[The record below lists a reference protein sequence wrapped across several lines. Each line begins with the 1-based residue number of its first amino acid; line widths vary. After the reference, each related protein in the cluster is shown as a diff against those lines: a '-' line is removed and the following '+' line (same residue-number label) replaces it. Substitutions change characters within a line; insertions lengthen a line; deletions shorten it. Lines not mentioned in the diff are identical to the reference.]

1 MSQTLPD
8 TPDSTLALGYC
19 SAKVQK
25 LRVKATSVERETLAD
40 ALAEEV
46 PVALVYNGIS
56 HAVMLASPVD
66 LADFGRGFSL
76 SERIIS
82 NLNELYDLEL
92 MPHNAPHVHG
102 VEIRMEIASAA
113 FAKLK
118 QKRRSMAGRTGC
130 GVCGIESLA
139 ALDMDLP
146 QVSSDVQI
154 PLGVILA
161 AERALRQTQV
171 INTAT
176 GALHAAAWVSV
187 GGEILLLREDVGRHN
202 ALDKLIGALAFANTA
217 RAPGFVL
224 LTSRAS
230 YELVQKAARANMP
243 LLATVSAP
251 TSLAVNMAKQ
261 AGLTLIGF
269 VREHG
274 AVVYAHERRLLSQ
287 AS

>member
-8 TPDSTLALGYC
+8 TPDTPDGPLALGYC

-25 LRVKATSVERETLAD
+25 LRLNDAAVERETLSD

-76 SERIIS
+76 SERIIG

-92 MPHNAPHVHG
+92 MPPNAHG
-102 VEIRMEIASAA
+102 VEIRMEIAAAA

-130 GVCGIESLA
+130 GVCGVESLA
-139 ALDMDLP
+139 ALDLDLP

-154 PLGVILA
+154 PLGIILA

-187 GGEILLLREDVGRHN
+187 SGEILLLREDVGRHN

-217 RAPGFVL
+217 RTPGFVL

-251 TSLAVNMAKQ
+251 TSLAVNMAQQ

-274 AVVYAHERRLLSQ
+274 AVVYAHERRLLLQ
-287 AS
+287 AT

>member
-1 MSQTLPD
+1 MNQTLPD

-25 LRVKATSVERETLAD
+25 LRVKAATVERETLAD

-92 MPHNAPHVHG
+92 MPPHAHG

-161 AERALRQTQV
+161 AERALRQTQI
-171 INTAT
+171 INAAT

-251 TSLAVNMAKQ
+251 TSLAVNMAQQ

-274 AVVYAHERRLLSQ
+274 AVVYAHERRLLLQ